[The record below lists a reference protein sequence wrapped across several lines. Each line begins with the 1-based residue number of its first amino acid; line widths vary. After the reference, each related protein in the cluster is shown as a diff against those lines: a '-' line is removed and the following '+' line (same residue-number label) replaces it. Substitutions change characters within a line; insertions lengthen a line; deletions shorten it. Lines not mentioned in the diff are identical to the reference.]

1 MAGLG
6 RRLPVGALAGFG
18 APNDTDESVDGPVVR
33 WLRNLG
39 HDVEWAAE
47 SFAGEA
53 DEFLARRARDE
64 NLTLITSDRDF
75 GELVFRHGL
84 RLPAVV
90 LLRIRVTS
98 SRELVEAFA
107 EQWPQIEAGLVG
119 KFVVVSRGRYRV
131 RPL

>member
-1 MAGLG
+1 M
-6 RRLPVGALAGFG
+6 RILA
-18 APNDTDESVDGPVVR
+18 DESVDGPVVR

-75 GELVFRHGL
+75 GELVF
-84 RLPAVV
+84 
-90 LLRIRVTS
+90 S
-98 SRELVEAFA
+98 SRSTSAGRRLAA
-107 EQWPQIEAGLVG
+107 NSGNEQQG
-119 KFVVVSRGRYRV
+119 VS
-131 RPL
+131 

>member
-1 MAGLG
+1 M
-6 RRLPVGALAGFG
+6 RILA
-18 APNDTDESVDGPVVR
+18 DESVDGPVVR

-107 EQWPQIEAGLVG
+107 KQWPQIEAGLVG